1 MSKYFLVFISTL
13 FASMYTHA
21 QSELKFRDEI
31 RAPDNWE
38 LVLEYHTPSKV
49 ITSKVMELYRLNSYA
64 ILKSEH
70 EQFCKCNWTNVAEK
84 LEAPITAAYIPRGF
98 NLSCSEGRI
107 LISQL
112 KKFQNAQEDTKLV
125 DELKRLWREY
135 GNSSIEFD
143 AMLYD
148 TRIFM
153 RLSEN
158 FDLSNVATTSKTVRN
173 RHLVQ
178 EGETLYRL
186 SVKYKVSVEA
196 IQKANN
202 LGNSTSIQSGTY
214 LTIPK

>member
-1 MSKYFLVFISTL
+1 MRKHIL
-13 FASMYTHA
+13 FVLSIFVSLAYANA
-21 QSELKFRDEI
+21 QSELEFKEEI

-70 EQFCKCNWTNVAEK
+70 EEFCKCNWVDMA
-84 LEAPITAAYIPRGF
+84 LQLDIPITAAYIPRGF
-98 NLSCSEGRI
+98 EMSCSDGRM

-112 KKFQNAQEDTKLV
+112 KKFHDAQEDTKLIE
-125 DELKRLWREY
+125 ELKRLWKEH
-135 GNSSIEFD
+135 GHSPLEFE

-158 FDLSNVATTSKTVRN
+158 FDIPANAVTK
-173 RHLVQ
+173 HLVQ
-178 EGETLYRL
+178 DGETLYRL
-186 SVKYKVSVEA
+186 SVKYKVSVES
-196 IQKANN
+196 IQKVNN
-202 LGNSTSIQSGTY
+202 LGGSTSIQSGSY
-214 LTIPK
+214 IIIPN